1 MLFQRQFASRRQ
13 AQVRLFFFVASIFGI
28 DASQVRYLD
37 MPLVRA
43 THSGAKTILAH
54 FHYCCKGQQPF
65 RPDFDWETPQIRK
78 MAQLDSEQIMFME
91 KIKERIN
98 QNGDYQVT

>member
-1 MLFQRQFASRRQ
+1 
-13 AQVRLFFFVASIFGI
+13 
-28 DASQVRYLD
+28 

-65 RPDFDWETPQIRK
+65 HPDFDWATPQIRK

-91 KIKERIN
+91 KIKERVN
-98 QNGDYQVT
+98 QNGDYQASSNITTSECALTVNSVAFASH